1 MKKLLAMLLAMV
13 MVLSMVACGTTK
25 TETPATTAAPAAP
38 AATEAG
44 TATEAPETEAPAA
57 PLTGEVNVYTTW
69 DDTLTGCLL
78 EEMAE
83 VHPGVTVNIIKMNGG
98 EMMTRIEAEASNP
111 QADFI
116 MGAGCEGYINLADK
130 GLLLPYQSPNAEG
143 YADFNHDAD
152 WNWYAF
158 NNSYLGFYC
167 DTEWFESQ
175 GMELPDSWE
184 DLLDPRLEDQIVIT
198 NPGTSTTGYMVLSTL
213 VQLMGEEEGLAY
225 YEKLDK
231 NVKTYASGGS
241 GPSQSV
247 ALGEAPVGI
256 GYMQHG
262 MLLIQEGYTNMT
274 ITAPSEGTGTEITG
288 SAIIKGCKNLDNAK
302 ALADVICSKSLA
314 ERCAEATTGMIFAS
328 GVLGKG
334 LENFSDIAL
343 VDLDYVWAAE
353 NKDRLIGEWD
363 KLTANS

>member
-1 MKKLLAMLLAMV
+1 MKKLFALLLALV
-13 MVLSMVACGTTK
+13 MVLSMAACTP
-25 TETPATTAAPAAP
+25 ETPGNSNPSNSENHGEP
-38 AATEAG
+38 SK
-44 TATEAPETEAPAA
+44 
-57 PLTGEVNVYTTW
+57 LTGEVNVYTTW

-78 EEMAE
+78 EEMKE
-83 VHPGVTVNIIKMNGG
+83 VHPGLTVNIIKMNGG

-116 MGAGCEGYINLADK
+116 MGAGCEGYINLANK
-130 GLLLPYQSPNAEG
+130 GLLTPYQSPNASG
-143 YADFNHDAD
+143 YADFNHDKD

-167 DTEWFESQ
+167 DKEWFASK

-184 DLLDPRLEDQIVIT
+184 DLLDPRLEGQIVIT

-213 VQLMGEEEGLAY
+213 VQLMGEKEGLEY
-225 YEKLDK
+225 YKKLDK

-288 SAIIKGCKNLDNAK
+288 SAIIKNCKNLENAK

-314 ERCAEATTGMIFAS
+314 ERCAAATTGMIFAS

-334 LENFSDIAL
+334 LEDFSNIKL
-343 VDLDYVWAAE
+343 VDLDYVWAAD

-363 KLTANS
+363 KITAN